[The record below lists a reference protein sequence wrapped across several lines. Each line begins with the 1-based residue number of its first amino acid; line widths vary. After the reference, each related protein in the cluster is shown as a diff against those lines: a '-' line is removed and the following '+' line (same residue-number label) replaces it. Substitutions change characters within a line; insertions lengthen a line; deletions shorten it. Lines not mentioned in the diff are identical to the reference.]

1 MSAKSWIIPYLGTA
15 TGLGFTIITFLTG
28 VDVNPTHVDLLDYVL
43 YLTLGSGAVGAAN
56 SGFKKYQDYKNKKD

>member
-28 VDVNPTHVDLLDYVL
+28 VDVNPTHVQLLDYVIV
-43 YLTLGSGAVGAAN
+43 LTLGSGAIGAAN
-56 SGFKKYQDYKNKKD
+56 SGYKKYQEYKKT